1 MARRQQPPARAQA
14 KAARVTRAFT
24 YMQQLA
30 CEADARR
37 PGPRRLISVIAVVA
51 SDIVAQVPVSGSASM
66 TSIGRRN
73 VGAHSL
79 GRQDL
84 ADLLVIDPR
93 IHQRVFQMCRAV
105 DGLASKAQ
113 AMVAEERVRILLGR
127 PPR

>member
-1 MARRQQPPARAQA
+1 M
-14 KAARVTRAFT
+14 
-24 YMQQLA
+24 
-30 CEADARR
+30 
-37 PGPRRLISVIAVVA
+37 GH
-51 SDIVAQVPVSGSASM
+51 GSAGM
-66 TSIGRRN
+66 MAG
-73 VGAHSL
+73 VGSVRSL